1 VRPAPGE
8 PRFQAGHAFA
18 AWLIAAAVALS
29 GQVVIFAIAGHYDVA
44 VSDEERPLWLDAVL
58 LIPLWISLLVAAIV
72 VSRHWGTGRLRDDY
86 GLRFRAF
93 DLLGI
98 PIGIASQAVL
108 IPALYWVLEVFGL
121 NTDALSNPARSITD
135 RAGSDAEVVLLV
147 LMVVVGAPIIEEL
160 FFRGLLMRAIQAR
173 WNDGLALV
181 ASALFFAL
189 VHFQPLQ
196 IPGLFV
202 FGLILGT
209 CAQRTGRLGMS
220 IFAHSAF
227 NATAVVMLLNS

>member
-18 AWLIAAAVALS
+18 AWLIAALVALS
-29 GQVVIFAIAGHYDVA
+29 GQIAILAATGYVDVTA
-44 VSDEERPLWLDAVL
+44 DDRPLWLDAVL
-58 LIPLWISLLVAAIV
+58 LIPLWVSLLAATVII
-72 VSRHWGTGRLRDDY
+72 SHQWGTGSLRHDY
-86 GLRFRAF
+86 GLRFRTF
-93 DLLGI
+93 DLLGV
-98 PIGIASQAVL
+98 PIGVASQAVL
-108 IPALYWVLEVFGL
+108 IPAIYWVLRVSSEDV
-121 NTDALSNPARSITD
+121 SSQARTLTD

-173 WNDGLALV
+173 WDDRIALV
-181 ASALFFAL
+181 VSALFFAL

-196 IPGLFV
+196 IPGLFA

-209 CAQRTGRLGMS
+209 CAQRTGRLGMG
-220 IFAHSAF
+220 ILAHSAF
-227 NATAVVMLLNS
+227 NATAVVMLLTS

>member
-18 AWLIAAAVALS
+18 AWLIAALVALS
-29 GQVVIFAIAGHYDVA
+29 GQIAILAATGYVDVTA
-44 VSDEERPLWLDAVL
+44 DDRPLWLDAVL
-58 LIPLWISLLVAAIV
+58 LIPLWVSLLTATIII
-72 VSRHWGTGRLRDDY
+72 SHQWGTGSLRDDY
-86 GLRFRAF
+86 GLRFRTF
-93 DLLGI
+93 DLLGV

-108 IPALYWVLEVFGL
+108 VPAIYWVLRVSSEDV
-121 NTDALSNPARSITD
+121 SSQARTLTD

-173 WNDGLALV
+173 WNDTLALV

-196 IPGLFV
+196 IPGLFA
-202 FGLILGT
+202 FGLILGA
-209 CAQRTGRLGMS
+209 CAQRTGRLGMG
-220 IFAHSAF
+220 ILAHSAF
-227 NATAVVMLLNS
+227 NATAVVMLLTT

>member
-18 AWLIAAAVALS
+18 AWLIAALVALS
-29 GQVVIFAIAGHYDVA
+29 GQIAILAATGYADA
-44 VSDEERPLWLDAVL
+44 TADNRPLWLDAVL
-58 LIPLWISLLVAAIV
+58 LIPLWVSLLAATMII
-72 VSRHWGTGRLRDDY
+72 SHQWGTGSLRDDY

-108 IPALYWVLEVFGL
+108 VPAIYWVLRVSPEEV
-121 NTDALSNPARSITD
+121 SSQARTLTD

-196 IPGLFV
+196 IPGLFA

-209 CAQRTGRLGMS
+209 CAQRTGRLGMG
-220 IFAHSAF
+220 ILAHSAF
-227 NATAVVMLLNS
+227 NATAVVMLLTT

>member
-1 VRPAPGE
+1 MRPAPGE

-18 AWLIAAAVALS
+18 AWLIAALVALS
-29 GQVVIFAIAGHYDVA
+29 GQLVILEATGYGARTSEDY
-44 VSDEERPLWLDAVL
+44 PLWLDAVL
-58 LIPLWISLLVAAIV
+58 LIPLWVSLLTATIII
-72 VSRHWGTGRLRDDY
+72 SRQWGTGSLRDDY
-86 GLRFRAF
+86 GLRFRTF
-93 DLLGI
+93 DLLGV

-108 IPALYWVLEVFGL
+108 IPAIYWVLRVSSEDV
-121 NTDALSNPARSITD
+121 SSQARTLTD

-173 WNDGLALV
+173 WNDSLALV

-196 IPGLFV
+196 IPGLFA

-209 CAQRTGRLGMS
+209 CAQRTGRLGMG
-220 IFAHSAF
+220 ILAHSAF
-227 NATAVVMLLNS
+227 NATAVVTLLST

>member
-29 GQVVIFAIAGHYDVA
+29 GQLVILAATGYGARGSEDY
-44 VSDEERPLWLDAVL
+44 PLWLDAVL
-58 LIPLWISLLVAAIV
+58 LIPLWVCLLIATIV
-72 VSRHWGTGRLRDDY
+72 ISRHWGTGSLRDDY
-86 GLRFRAF
+86 GLRFRTF
-93 DLLGI
+93 DLLGV

-108 IPALYWVLEVFGL
+108 IPAIYWVLRVSSEDV
-121 NTDALSNPARSITD
+121 SSQARTLTD

-173 WNDGLALV
+173 WNDSLALV

-196 IPGLFV
+196 IPGLFA
-202 FGLILGT
+202 FGLILGA
-209 CAQRTGRLGMS
+209 CAQRTGRLGMG
-220 IFAHSAF
+220 ILAHSAF
-227 NATAVVMLLNS
+227 NATAVVMLLTT

>member
-1 VRPAPGE
+1 MRPAPGE

-18 AWLIAAAVALS
+18 AWLIAALVALS
-29 GQVVIFAIAGHYDVA
+29 GQIAILAATGYVDVTA
-44 VSDEERPLWLDAVL
+44 DDRPLWLDAVL
-58 LIPLWISLLVAAIV
+58 LIPLWVSLLAATIII
-72 VSRHWGTGRLRDDY
+72 SRQWGTGSLRDDY
-86 GLRFRAF
+86 GLRFRTF
-93 DLLGI
+93 DLLGV

-108 IPALYWVLEVFGL
+108 IPAIYWVLRVSSEDV
-121 NTDALSNPARSITD
+121 SSQARTLTD

-173 WNDGLALV
+173 WNDSLALV

-196 IPGLFV
+196 IPGLFA
-202 FGLILGT
+202 FGLILGA
-209 CAQRTGRLGMS
+209 CAQRTGRLGMG
-220 IFAHSAF
+220 ILAHSAF
-227 NATAVVMLLNS
+227 NATAVVMLLTT

>member
-29 GQVVIFAIAGHYDVA
+29 GQIAILAATGYVDVTA
-44 VSDEERPLWLDAVL
+44 DDRPLWLDAVL
-58 LIPLWISLLVAAIV
+58 LIPLWVSLLAATIII
-72 VSRHWGTGRLRDDY
+72 SRQWGTGSLRDDY
-86 GLRFRAF
+86 GLRFRTF
-93 DLLGI
+93 DLLGV

-108 IPALYWVLEVFGL
+108 IPAIYWVLRVSSEDV
-121 NTDALSNPARSITD
+121 SSQARTLTD

>member
-18 AWLIAAAVALS
+18 AWLIAALVALS
-29 GQVVIFAIAGHYDVA
+29 GQIAILAATGYVDVT
-44 VSDEERPLWLDAVL
+44 VDDRPLWLDAVL
-58 LIPLWISLLVAAIV
+58 LIPLWVSLLVATIV
-72 VSRHWGTGRLRDDY
+72 ISHHWGTGRLRDDY

-108 IPALYWVLEVFGL
+108 IPAIYWVLRVSSEDV
-121 NTDALSNPARSITD
+121 SSQARTLTD
-135 RAGSDAEVVLLV
+135 RASSDAEVVLLV

-220 IFAHSAF
+220 ILAHSAF

>member
-18 AWLIAAAVALS
+18 AWLIAALVALS
-29 GQVVIFAIAGHYDVA
+29 GQIAILAATGYVDVTA
-44 VSDEERPLWLDAVL
+44 DDRPLWLDAVL
-58 LIPLWISLLVAAIV
+58 LIPLWVSLLAATIII
-72 VSRHWGTGRLRDDY
+72 SRQWGTGSLRDDY
-86 GLRFRAF
+86 GLRFRTF
-93 DLLGI
+93 DLLGV

-108 IPALYWVLEVFGL
+108 IPAIYWVLRVSSEDV
-121 NTDALSNPARSITD
+121 SSQARTLTD

-173 WNDGLALV
+173 WNDSLALV

-196 IPGLFV
+196 IPGLFA
-202 FGLILGT
+202 FGLILGA
-209 CAQRTGRLGMS
+209 CAQRTGRLGMG
-220 IFAHSAF
+220 ILAHSAF
-227 NATAVVMLLNS
+227 NATAVVMLLTT

>member
-8 PRFQAGHAFA
+8 QRFQAGHAFA
-18 AWLIAAAVALS
+18 AWLIAALVALS
-29 GQVVIFAIAGHYDVA
+29 GQIAILAATGYVDVT
-44 VSDEERPLWLDAVL
+44 VEDRPLWLDAVL
-58 LIPLWISLLVAAIV
+58 LIPLWVSLLVATIII
-72 VSRHWGTGRLRDDY
+72 SNHWGTGRLRDDY

-93 DLLGI
+93 DLLGV

-108 IPALYWVLEVFGL
+108 IPAIYWILRVSSEDV
-121 NTDALSNPARSITD
+121 SSQARTLTD

-147 LMVVVGAPIIEEL
+147 LMVIVGAPIIEEL

-196 IPGLFV
+196 IPGLFA

-220 IFAHSAF
+220 ILAHAAF
-227 NATAVVMLLNS
+227 NGTAVVMLLTN

>member
-18 AWLIAAAVALS
+18 AWLIAALVALS
-29 GQVVIFAIAGHYDVA
+29 GQIAILAATGYVDVT
-44 VSDEERPLWLDAVL
+44 VDERPLWLDAVL
-58 LIPLWISLLVAAIV
+58 LIPLWVSLLVATIV
-72 VSRHWGTGRLRDDY
+72 ISHHWGTGRLRDDY

-108 IPALYWVLEVFGL
+108 IPAIYWVLRVSSEDV
-121 NTDALSNPARSITD
+121 SSQARTLTD

-220 IFAHSAF
+220 ILAHSAF

>member
-1 VRPAPGE
+1 MRPAPGE

-18 AWLIAAAVALS
+18 AWLIAALVALS
-29 GQVVIFAIAGHYDVA
+29 GQIAILAATGYVDVT
-44 VSDEERPLWLDAVL
+44 VDDRPLWLDAVL
-58 LIPLWISLLVAAIV
+58 LIPLWVSLLVATIV
-72 VSRHWGTGRLRDDY
+72 ISHHWGTGRLRDDY

-108 IPALYWVLEVFGL
+108 IPAIYW
-121 NTDALSNPARSITD
+121 ALRVSSEDVSSQARTLTD
-135 RAGSDAEVVLLV
+135 RASSDAEVVLLV

-220 IFAHSAF
+220 ILAHSAF

>member
-1 VRPAPGE
+1 MRPAPGE

-18 AWLIAAAVALS
+18 AWLIAALVALS
-29 GQVVIFAIAGHYDVA
+29 GQIAILAATGYGQ
-44 VSDEERPLWLDAVL
+44 SDSKSYPLWLDAVL
-58 LIPLWISLLVAAIV
+58 LIPLWVSLLAATVII
-72 VSRHWGTGRLRDDY
+72 SQRWGTGRLRDDY

-93 DLLGI
+93 DLLGV
-98 PIGIASQAVL
+98 PIGIACQAVL
-108 IPALYWVLEVFGL
+108 IPAIYWVLRVSSEDV
-121 NTDALSNPARSITD
+121 SSQARTLTD

-227 NATAVVMLLNS
+227 NATAVVMLLNR